1 MFKKSI
7 LKNAQ
12 QDEQL
17 LASRWLNYQE
27 FKNKIEYIRKVKE
40 EKYQEGFLK
49 DIFEKCLGYTLD
61 STNPN
66 EFNLEREKKNETDAK
81 KADAVIILDNQVI
94 GVIELKDQKSK
105 NLDIV
110 ELQTF
115 NYHNSHSNSRYI
127 IISNFDEL
135 RFYIDKKTAYVKF
148 SLFNLNYDEFKKLH
162 LILSFES
169 IKANI
174 PLELKEK
181 SINFEADISK
191 ELYQDFSLFRNQ
203 LFENIMKNNDNF
215 KKSTLL
221 RLTQKLCDRIIF
233 ILFAEDM
240 GLLRYNTIKE
250 IREHFF
256 NQVFTSY
263 SLYEI
268 YKFYFDAINQGNSKL
283 DIVQYNGGLFAKDE
297 LLDSLI
303 IDDEF
308 LNLSAQKLSDYDFG
322 SDISVNIL
330 GHIFEQSLTDLEE
343 LYANIDN
350 SDFDKTKS
358 KRKKDGIFYTPEH
371 ITHYIIEQTIGKICL
386 DKKIELGLIDI
397 SYPKSPRKRTKDELQ
412 TLKSLY
418 AYREYLLSLKVLDT
432 ACGSGAFLNQAL
444 EFFIKEHKEL
454 DTWRKIYENEFLSL
468 YDIETN
474 VLENNLYGVDIN
486 EDAVEIAKLSLWLR
500 TAQKGRIL
508 TNLSEKV
515 KCANSLLEMPFEE
528 NSFDVVIGNPP
539 YVRQEMIK
547 EIKPQLQKTYK
558 TFTGTAD
565 LYVYFYELA
574 IKMLKPNG
582 LNGFICSNKFFRA
595 KYGTNLRAYI
605 LEHTT
610 IQQIVDFNGVKVFE
624 DATVDSAI
632 TILKKQNS
640 NENTSFL
647 VFDSKLENF
656 KKINQADLSKS
667 GFTFADQKELE
678 IKKKIES
685 IGTPLKEWNIK
696 IYRGILTGF
705 NEAFIINRQK
715 RDELI
720 SFDQKSKEI
729 IKPILR
735 GRDIKKYEYEF
746 ANLYVINTFNGDFVA
761 KDAPRGNQI
770 DINDYPAIKEH
781 LNKYLPQ
788 LEKRL
793 DQGDNPYLLRSCDY
807 LEKFEKEKI
816 IYSDIGKLGF
826 CYDDKQMYLNNT
838 VYFLNTKSKY
848 ILAILNSKI
857 TNYWYSQVSSSLG
870 TGGSRGFK
878 IFIEQIPIPKISL
891 EEQEP
896 FVKFVDKILEAKE
909 KVQKYKK
916 YFDKL
921 NAIEKIEI
929 SEEIAKL
936 EEKIS
941 QCENEIDT
949 RVYKLYG
956 LNSNEITIVMG
967 FNS

>member
-1 MFKKSI
+1 
-7 LKNAQ
+7 
-12 QDEQL
+12 
-17 LASRWLNYQE
+17 
-27 FKNKIEYIRKVKE
+27 
-40 EKYQEGFLK
+40 
-49 DIFEKCLGYTLD
+49 
-61 STNPN
+61 
-66 EFNLEREKKNETDAK
+66 
-81 KADAVIILDNQVI
+81 
-94 GVIELKDQKSK
+94 VIELKDQKTK

-148 SLFNLNYDEFKKLH
+148 SLFNLTYDEFKKLH

-203 LFENIMKNNDNF
+203 LFENIMENNTSID
-215 KKSTLL
+215 KSTLL

-256 NQVFTSY
+256 NQAFTSY

-350 SDFDKTKS
+350 SDFDKTKT
-358 KRKKDGIFYTPEH
+358 KRKKDGIFYTPER

-397 SYPKSPRKRTKDELQ
+397 SYPKSPRKRSRDELE

-444 EFFIKEHKEL
+444 EFFIKEHKEI

-474 VLENNLYGVDIN
+474 VLENNLYGVDVN

-528 NSFDVVIGNPP
+528 NFFDVVIGNPP

-547 EIKPQLQKTYK
+547 EFKPQLQEKYE
-558 TFTGTAD
+558 TFAGTAD

-574 IKMLKPNG
+574 IKMLKQNG

-640 NENTSFL
+640 DENSSFR
-647 VFDSKLENF
+647 VFDSKLESF
-656 KKINQADLSKS
+656 KEINQADLSKS
-667 GFTFADQKELE
+667 SFTFADKKELE

-685 IGTPLKEWNIK
+685 VGTPLKEWDIK
-696 IYRGILTGF
+696 INYGIKTGF
-705 NEAFIINRQK
+705 NEAFIIDGKK

-720 SFDQKSKEI
+720 SKNALNAQI
-729 IKPILR
+729 IKKLLR
-735 GRDIKKYEYEF
+735 GRDIVRYGQNYADKWLI
-746 ANLYVINTFNGDFVA
+746 ATFNGNQVN
-761 KDAPRGNQI
+761 KSHRENQI
-770 DINDYPAIKEH
+770 NIDEYPDIKEH

-807 LEKFEKEKI
+807 WEEFEKEKI
-816 IYSDIGKLGF
+816 VYSDIGKLGF

-848 ILAILNSKI
+848 ILAVLNSKAI
-857 TNYWYSQVSSSLG
+857 NYWYSQVSSSLG
-870 TGGSRGFK
+870 IGGNRGFK

-896 FVKFVDKILEAKE
+896 FIKLVDEILEAKE

-916 YFDKL
+916 YFDTL
-921 NAIEKIEI
+921 NAMEKIELTD
-929 SEEIAKL
+929 EIAKL

-949 RVYKLYG
+949 MVYKLYG
-956 LNSNEITIVMG
+956 LNSDEITIVMG
-967 FNS
+967 FKG